1 MPSSVAQFYNAHF
14 FSRENYVGRLEKE
27 LQLKR
32 IPSIWLGNLEVGL
45 TFCTESFQDWRNANE
60 TNVFTITPRKDTVKW
75 TARFIDTP
83 TALGKGLRYSFG
95 LEANPVKPTQATF
108 RSWRVT
114 PFKPGNIAHPWNF
127 PWKKLKKYPESGIL
141 VPEHTSMEA
150 FREEAEAFRS
160 RGVEMTLY
168 LNPFLASPQTTEF
181 QVFRKQWRNPYNVYP
196 ICPASSF
203 TDYTVWHV
211 NECIQKGAL
220 QCVYVD
226 SLGAVNCA
234 NPLHGCGYLDAQGRQ
249 HLTWPIRPM
258 RKYMQRLY
266 SLLHAEGRDQS
277 HNFLW
282 AHMSARTSA
291 PINAFVDF
299 QCSGEELEKMVMTNS
314 NYLELYPLD
323 AFEIYYSRSAGV
335 TPMLL
340 PNLGRCGPKEARWK
354 PEFNDQL
361 LALVLLHDVLLWPAW
376 TYDRYINQIYAKL
389 DAWGY
394 RDPSLQYHS
403 YRTQTRLT
411 ADSPAVKTSLY
422 TLGDKTLAVAVNTA
436 KTPVETTFSHPA
448 GFRDLRTGQDA
459 PAKVT
464 IPGYNFALL
473 ELK

>member
-1 MPSSVAQFYNAHF
+1 MPTT
-14 FSRENYVGRLEKE
+14 
-27 LQLKR
+27 
-32 IPSIWLGNLEVGL
+32 LGNGL
-45 TFCTESFQDWRNANE
+45 H
-60 TNVFTITPRKDTVKW
+60 
-75 TARFIDTP
+75 
-83 TALGKGLRYSFG
+83 YSFG
-95 LEANPVKPTQATF
+95 LEANPVKPTPTTF

-114 PFKPGNIAHPWNF
+114 PFDHGNIAHPWTF

-160 RGVEMTLY
+160 SGVEMTLY
-168 LNPFLASPQTTEF
+168 LNPFLASPKSTEF

-196 ICPASSF
+196 MCPASSF

-234 NPLHGCGYLDAQGRQ
+234 NPLHGCGYLDAQGKQ

-354 PEFNDQL
+354 PEFNDQI

-376 TYDRYINQIYAKL
+376 TDDRYINKIYDKL

-403 YRTQTRLT
+403 YRTQTKLT
-411 ADSPAVKTSLY
+411 ADSPAVKISLY

-436 KTPVETTFSHPA
+436 KTPVETTFSHPN
-448 GFRDLRTGQDA
+448 GFHDLRTGQDT